1 MTKQEPLVRGSLTTR
16 LHAVYAGLPAGE
28 RKAADLV
35 LDRPGELAALTG
47 GELAALAGVSNATVS
62 RLFRRLGYDTFD
74 EARQASRAMRA
85 VGSPLYLAETGA
97 NRGLGVSRHFAVDA
111 ESISATLAVTN
122 PQAIREATQAIAEA
136 RRVRVAGFRNG
147 FFAAEYG
154 RAMFAQ
160 IRPDVALL
168 TRAGQT
174 MAESVAE
181 LEAGDVAI
189 VIGVRRRIAGFATL
203 METIAGTG
211 ADVLLIA
218 DRSIRTSPHHA
229 RWTLTV
235 AVETPEAL
243 DTYAGLMALVRL
255 LAVETIERLG
265 SDARNVL
272 ERIERAHEALG
283 ELE

>member
-1 MTKQEPLVRGSLTTR
+1 MTNDAARPKGSLTAR
-16 LHAVYAGLPAGE
+16 LHAVYADLPAGE
-28 RKAADLV
+28 RKAADFV
-35 LDRPGELAALTG
+35 LDRPGELAAFTG
-47 GELAALAGVSNATVS
+47 GELAEQVSVSNATVS
-62 RLFRRLGYDTFD
+62 RLFRRLGYNSYD

-85 VGSPLYLAETGA
+85 VGSPLYLAGGSQNLAT
-97 NRGLGVSRHFAVDA
+97 VSRRFAADA
-111 ESISATLAVTN
+111 EAVSATMAMTN
-122 PQAIREATQAIAEA
+122 PQAIREATSAIAAA

-174 MAESVAE
+174 LAEGVAE

-189 VIGVRRRIAGFATL
+189 VVGVRRRIAGFARL
-203 METIAGTG
+203 METLGETG

-218 DRSIRTSPHHA
+218 DRSIRQSPSHA
-229 RWTLTV
+229 RWFLTV
-235 AVETPEAL
+235 AVETADTL
-243 DTYAGLMALVRL
+243 DSYAGLMALMRL
-255 LAVETIERLG
+255 LAAETTEHLG
-265 SDARNVL
+265 SDARHVL
-272 ERIERAHEALG
+272 ERIERAHEALD